1 MPSLSRAE
9 QGTVSLVLPPRPE
22 KLVAKVMTAPA
33 APIKPIEAS
42 AAALKR
48 QLSDHSIIWIGAG
61 ASIAAGYPSAARLV
75 ASLKD
80 AADDPITSDDFPEA
94 TDQFVQSRGEA
105 ALRVL
110 LQREIGGGRPATDLH
125 RALAALAKSGQ
136 VHTLI
141 TTNYDDLIERTL
153 ADQGVPCIVQTLE
166 ANLEAASRN
175 TVRLIKVHGSYQ
187 DWSRVILSGASY
199 ARFAKAYRR
208 LGEQMN
214 VLCRQYPLT
223 FVGSSLLEPRV
234 LGWLAG
240 LTSSERKGLL
250 PWRAF
255 MTQKDWD
262 LLLDYKTTEFEARTL
277 LIGQFR
283 PLILKEHAQLQ
294 TIWAEVAQALP
305 PPQAAAKVESRASQP
320 VVPNLVRACVLLSEA
335 AKAVYA
341 VSYGGGSTT
350 HLHRRLEVSE
360 KWLQDAARSLSAVD
374 RRTGADLA
382 FLDRLGSLIRDY
394 SGFAAEVKHR
404 LPKAGEA
411 DQKASEYAPSGE
423 FRHSLYVRESTLN
436 EQLAVRGLA
445 NELPAATRW
454 SILGFEDQE
463 AFEDYLFPRLA
474 PLIRSKDSKVL
485 DLLARLLKDPDF
497 SPAGLSAEGHRRSVV
512 MDVVN
517 ALLREE
523 AAVWTDLSV
532 PGSKAKGQMTAS
544 GQQLVK
550 KLIADSA

>member
-1 MPSLSRAE
+1 
-9 QGTVSLVLPPRPE
+9 
-22 KLVAKVMTAPA
+22 MTAPA
-33 APIKPIEAS
+33 DPIKPIEAS

-110 LQREIGGGRPATDLH
+110 LQREIGGGRPATDFH

-153 ADQGVPCIVQTLE
+153 ADQGVPYIVQTLE
-166 ANLEAASRN
+166 ANFEAASRN

-187 DWSRVILSGASY
+187 DWSQVILSGESY

-240 LTSSERKGLL
+240 LTKSECKDLL

-255 MTQKDWD
+255 LTQKDWD

-294 TIWAEVAQALP
+294 TIWAEVAHALAP
-305 PPQAAAKVESRASQP
+305 PPAAAKVESRASPP
-320 VVPNLVRACVLLSEA
+320 VVPDLVRACVLLSEA
-335 AKAVYA
+335 VKAVYA
-341 VSYGGGSTT
+341 VCTAVVQRRICIGDSTS
-350 HLHRRLEVSE
+350 RRN
-360 KWLQDAARSLSAVD
+360 
-374 RRTGADLA
+374 
-382 FLDRLGSLIRDY
+382 
-394 SGFAAEVKHR
+394 GFR
-404 LPKAGEA
+404 MQP
-411 DQKASEYAPSGE
+411 
-423 FRHSLYVRESTLN
+423 
-436 EQLAVRGLA
+436 
-445 NELPAATRW
+445 
-454 SILGFEDQE
+454 
-463 AFEDYLFPRLA
+463 
-474 PLIRSKDSKVL
+474 
-485 DLLARLLKDPDF
+485 DP
-497 SPAGLSAEGHRRSVV
+497 
-512 MDVVN
+512 
-517 ALLREE
+517 
-523 AAVWTDLSV
+523 
-532 PGSKAKGQMTAS
+532 
-544 GQQLVK
+544 
-550 KLIADSA
+550 